1 MPRTKGS
8 KNKKVKKIVMPHVLL
23 SHDLTMVAVPHVI
36 QIRNNVPL
44 PDPQH
49 MTLSKYGF
57 ISTLQIGQSFEVA
70 TTTHDFKPSSLAPAA
85 YQIASTVRK
94 TTNKRFTIACRT
106 LEGTSQHPTKVG
118 CWRIA

>member
-8 KNKKVKKIVMPHVLL
+8 KNRKVRLL
-23 SHDLTMVAVPHVI
+23 SQNLTTVPVPNVI
-36 QIRNNVPL
+36 RICNNVPL
-44 PDPQH
+44 PEPKH

-57 ISTLQIGQSFEVA
+57 ISTLKVGQSFEINGDTPDYKA
-70 TTTHDFKPSSLAPAA
+70 KTLAPAA

-94 TTNKRFTIACRT
+94 TTNKKFKIACRT

-118 CWRIA
+118 CWRIS

>member
-8 KNKKVKKIVMPHVLL
+8 KNKKIRLL
-23 SHDLTMVAVPHVI
+23 TQDLTMLAVPNVI
-36 QIRNNVPL
+36 RIRNNVPL
-44 PDPQH
+44 PEPQH

-57 ISTLQIGQSFEVA
+57 ISTLKVGQSFEVNA
-70 TTTHDFKPSSLAPAA
+70 TTHDFKPSSLAPAA

-94 TTNKRFTIACRT
+94 TTNRRFKIACRT

-118 CWRIA
+118 CWRVA